1 MLGKS
6 YVREG
11 GFLEDV
17 DGFDAAFL
25 GIGAHVSRR
34 VDIPSRDAGRIYDAI
49 GFLQQVEKLLK
60 SPQAVIDFF
69 QCTFH
74 IVIGRVL
81 MESLAQA
88 F

>member
-1 MLGKS
+1 MRMEMVS
-6 YVREG
+6 
-11 GFLEDV
+11 FLRQ
-17 DGFDAAFL
+17 
-25 GIGAHVSRR
+25 I
-34 VDIPSRDAGRIYDAI
+34 
-49 GFLQQVEKLLK
+49 EKFLK

>member
-1 MLGKS
+1 MKDGTAPDGSAARS
-6 YVREG
+6 YSVVIGLHGIEQ
-11 GFLEDV
+11 FSEPC
-17 DGFDAAFL
+17 DGTQQL
-25 GIGAHVSRR
+25 HVMRMEMVS
-34 VDIPSRDAGRIYDAI
+34 
-49 GFLQQVEKLLK
+49 FLQQVEKFLK

>member
-1 MLGKS
+1 M
-6 YVREG
+6 
-11 GFLEDV
+11 
-17 DGFDAAFL
+17 
-25 GIGAHVSRR
+25 VS
-34 VDIPSRDAGRIYDAI
+34 
-49 GFLQQVEKLLK
+49 FLQQVEKFLK

-88 F
+88 FWGLIMLPQVYELETPGSVFRSFRMDTN